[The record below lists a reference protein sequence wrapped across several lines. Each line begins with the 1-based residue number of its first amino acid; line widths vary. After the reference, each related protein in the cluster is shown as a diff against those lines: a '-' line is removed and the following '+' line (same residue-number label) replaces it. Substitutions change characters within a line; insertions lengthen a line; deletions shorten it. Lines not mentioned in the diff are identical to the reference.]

1 MYIYAQTYYSNSTHL
16 DSCIMSV
23 CSSSQVFQSDE
34 MDNYS
39 LHSVKMADLPIP
51 TTNATAVL
59 IGRNV
64 YLAGGGTPDVRSARI
79 VQVYN
84 IDTGKWSTLPPA
96 THYWSEA
103 IAINNNL
110 VLIGGLESSTGKI
123 TNMVSTWLVEEEK
136 WTQTIPPMS
145 TRRARPGVLL
155 LKNYLFVF
163 GGGGEDDKTLL
174 DSFEVLNVEENQ
186 WSSGHGLLPQP
197 LYGLKLGV
205 FGDAVILTSAWIN
218 TTTCTSTTKSWK
230 IPVHVLEDSVT
241 NSSSQPIQWTPIADT
256 PYYRS
261 SLLTNSKRP
270 VLVGGFEG
278 RQPTKAIYFY
288 TPDHWEVVGQLSEAR
303 IRSAVI
309 TISDNS
315 FLVFGGR
322 TDPLNIQSRLNSVEL
337 IRM

>member
-1 MYIYAQTYYSNSTHL
+1 M
-16 DSCIMSV
+16 
-23 CSSSQVFQSDE
+23 FQSDE
-34 MDNYS
+34 MDNSS

-51 TTNATAVL
+51 TTEATAVL

-64 YLAGGGTPDVRSARI
+64 YLAGGIALDARSAMI

-96 THYWSEA
+96 PQYCSEA

-110 VLIGGLESSTGKI
+110 VLIGGKESSTGKT

-145 TRRARPGVLL
+145 TRRLRPGVLL
-155 LKNYLFVF
+155 LKNYLFIF
-163 GGGGEDDKTLL
+163 GGLGEDEETLL

-186 WSSGHGLLPQP
+186 WSSGRGLLPQP

-205 FGDAVILTSAWIN
+205 FGDAVILTNALTS
-218 TTTCTSTTKSWK
+218 TTTRTTKSWK

-261 SLLTNSKRP
+261 SLLTNSKQP
-270 VLVGGFEG
+270 VLMGGFEG
-278 RQPTKAIYFY
+278 HQPTKAIHLY
-288 TPDHWEVVGQLSEAR
+288 TRDHWEVVGQLSEPR
-303 IRSAVI
+303 IESAVI

-315 FLVFGGR
+315 FLVLSGH
-322 TDPLNIQSRLNSVEL
+322 TDPYNVVQSLLNSVEL

>member
-1 MYIYAQTYYSNSTHL
+1 MYYYYL
-16 DSCIMSV
+16 YVLILLSV

-34 MDNYS
+34 MDNSS
-39 LHSVKMADLPIP
+39 LHSVKMADLPIS
-51 TTNATAVL
+51 TTYATAVL

-64 YLAGGGTPDVRSARI
+64 YLAGGVAPDFRSAQI

-96 THYWSEA
+96 PQYWSEA

-110 VLIGGLESSTGKI
+110 VLIGGRESSTGKM

-145 TRRARPGVLL
+145 TRRFRPGVLL
-155 LKNYLFVF
+155 SKDYLFVF
-163 GGGGEDDKTLL
+163 GGRGEDGETLL

-186 WSSGHGLLPQP
+186 WSSGRGLLPQP
-197 LYGLKLGV
+197 MHAFKLGV
-205 FGDAVILTSAWIN
+205 FGDAVFITRAWI
-218 TTTCTSTTKSWK
+218 SAISPSTKSWK
-230 IPVHVLEDSVT
+230 IPVRVLEDSVT

-256 PYYRS
+256 PYYQS
-261 SLLTNSKRP
+261 SLLTNSKQP
-270 VLVGGFEG
+270 VLVGGHRG
-278 RQPTKAIYFY
+278 GQSTKAIHLY
-288 TPDHWEVVGQLSEAR
+288 TPDHWEVVGQLSDPR

-315 FLVFGGR
+315 FLVFGGH
-322 TDPLNIQSRLNSVEL
+322 TNPYNDLQSLLSSVEL
-337 IRM
+337 IRR